1 MRGTG
6 RRSAASRTHGR
17 GVIRPHSGRTGC
29 LYSGAIVPRVSK
41 VDPRSPAVL
50 PPVGQLRTTDR
61 IRVGLEVITNYPAMW
76 RAVRTNDLAH
86 MVATART
93 TSHRVV
99 TPPEQHAEMAERVGG
114 IVQSAMKVLPTDK
127 RCLVTSLLT
136 LRVLANRSIP

>member
-1 MRGTG
+1 
-6 RRSAASRTHGR
+6 
-17 GVIRPHSGRTGC
+17 
-29 LYSGAIVPRVSK
+29 
-41 VDPRSPAVL
+41 VL

-136 LRVLANRSIP
+136 LRVLANRSIPGRLVIGVHGGEEFKAHAWVEHESRAVLPRGNFLPLHEL